1 MIVVDLTKKG
11 VLNESVLKMIG
22 TWTKTILRHMYGKDT
37 KMVGNV
43 SISDLAKIIKED
55 DEEGQEPNFI
65 IRGKYRD
72 VKAYASAIVREK
84 EYLDAYSEY
93 GKDHPQTVKARENLK
108 PAVAEFESA
117 TGIRWPFKDED

>member
-55 DEEGQEPNFI
+55 D
-65 IRGKYRD
+65 
-72 VKAYASAIVREK
+72 S
-84 EYLDAYSEY
+84 
-93 GKDHPQTVKARENLK
+93 
-108 PAVAEFESA
+108 
-117 TGIRWPFKDED
+117 